1 VLETTQR
8 VSAAFESLV
17 TEFLA
22 RSAEVQVSSA
32 R

>member
-1 VLETTQR
+1 VLETTNR

-22 RSAEVQVSSA
+22 RSATPQLSVIK
-32 R
+32 